1 MRLFVGNLPWDYSSE
16 DLRRLFAEVG
26 EVDSAAVVKDRVTGR
41 SMGFG
46 FVAMGSKRGVAS
58 AIAKLD
64 GTTVRG
70 RALKVNPARART
82 SVPAPA
88 VTENLRSASP
98 PPN

>member
-1 MRLFVGNLPWDYSSE
+1 MRLFVGNLPWDFSSE

-26 EVDSAAVVKDRVTGR
+26 EVDNAAVVKDRVNGR

-64 GTTVRG
+64 GATVRG
-70 RALKVNPARART
+70 RPLKVNPARALASERT
-82 SVPAPA
+82 PI
-88 VTENLRSASP
+88 VTEK
-98 PPN
+98 